1 MRATK
6 GFVTAASILLAICAL
21 FWGVSGQD
29 EGFEIIYE
37 GYADEDD
44 SSLARFNIT
53 LYGDAG
59 FSGAGDFWA
68 TAGGR
73 AAFSIEG
80 FEIRADA
87 GAGTDGILIQGGVTT
102 EVLGFGAA
110 ADATW
115 SPGSATVIDL
125 RGWGAIGTFQLTANV
140 RLAGQATSLS
150 LGASTDFEGFGLS
163 ANLGMSGAGV
173 NQASVGANMQ
183 LGAATVS
190 GSAGLNAGR
199 FNVGAGVGLVVGPA
213 NVTAS
218 AGFDA
223 EIGMNAM
230 AGGGVG
236 WKGFQ
241 ATAIALFDNT
251 GFGGEVR
258 SEIGLGAMTATLMA
272 RLASSSISLEVGGRL
287 PLGSGLVSA
296 SVAFDTQ
303 GGLSWAE
310 VGLELPL

>member
-1 MRATK
+1 MTRTK
-6 GFVTAASILLAICAL
+6 RLRSAASILLAVCAL
-21 FWGVSGQD
+21 AWGALGQD

-37 GYADEDD
+37 GYADEEE

-59 FSGAGDFWA
+59 FSGAGAFWA

-73 AAFSIEG
+73 ATFSIEG
-80 FEIRADA
+80 FEIRANA
-87 GAGTDGILIQGGVTT
+87 SAGTDGITIQGGVTT
-102 EVLGFGAA
+102 EILGFGAA

-115 SPGSATVIDL
+115 SPGSTTVIDL
-125 RGWGAIGTFQLTANV
+125 RGWGAIDTFQLTANV

-150 LGASTDFEGFGLS
+150 LGASTDFEGLGLS
-163 ANLGMSGAGV
+163 ANLGMSGAGIS
-173 NQASVGANMQ
+173 QASVGANMQ

-199 FNVGAGVGLVVGPA
+199 FSASAGIGLVVGPA

-230 AGGGVG
+230 AGGGVT
-236 WKGFQ
+236 WEGFQ

-251 GFGGEVR
+251 GLGGEVR

-272 RLASSSISLEVGGRL
+272 RLAGSNISLEVGGRL
-287 PLGSGLVSA
+287 PLGSALASV

-310 VGLELPL
+310 ISFEMPL